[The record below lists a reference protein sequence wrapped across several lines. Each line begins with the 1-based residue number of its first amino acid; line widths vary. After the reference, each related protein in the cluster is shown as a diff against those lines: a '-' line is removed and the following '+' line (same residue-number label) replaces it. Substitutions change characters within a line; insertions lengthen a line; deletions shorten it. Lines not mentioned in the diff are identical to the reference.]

1 MPIFAHMLRMAAH
14 VLATFKSFFTNENV
28 QVYHDVQPHNLT
40 DVFGITYNQFT
51 NPDGTTIS
59 FNGKEIEAKAFM
71 ELLNPAEGTEALAK
85 YGKPWGVAIL
95 ER

>member
-1 MPIFAHMLRMAAH
+1 MCWPRSSHSSP
-14 VLATFKSFFTNENV
+14 TKTC
-28 QVYHDVQPHNLT
+28 
-40 DVFGITYNQFT
+40 ITYNQFT

-59 FNGKEIEAKAFM
+59 VNGKEIEAKAFM